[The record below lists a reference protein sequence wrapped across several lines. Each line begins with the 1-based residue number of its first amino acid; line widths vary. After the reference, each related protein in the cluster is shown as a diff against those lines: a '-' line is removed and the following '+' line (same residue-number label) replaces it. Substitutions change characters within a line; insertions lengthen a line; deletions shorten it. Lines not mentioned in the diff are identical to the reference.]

1 MTKKRVIIISIA
13 AIILVAPVI
22 LLLIENGK
30 YIVSDEGQI
39 YTYIYD
45 LIGEDLSEITSD
57 VEGMVY
63 DKDGYNVVAFRLKT
77 DQKMEQELSR
87 ILDEKCGRIKDISNK
102 VVPNSIRKEYT
113 KEIENG
119 KAISV
124 YSCVGFGPH
133 GSSHV
138 VEIWIV
144 EREGN
149 TYLYF
154 IG

>member
-102 VVPNSIRKEYT
+102 VVPNSIRKE
-113 KEIENG
+113 
-119 KAISV
+119 
-124 YSCVGFGPH
+124 
-133 GSSHV
+133 
-138 VEIWIV
+138 
-144 EREGN
+144 
-149 TYLYF
+149 
-154 IG
+154 

>member
-13 AIILVAPVI
+13 AIILIAII
-22 LLLIENGK
+22 LFLIENRK
-30 YIVSDEGQI
+30 YAVCDESQI

-45 LIGEDLSEITSD
+45 LIGEDLSETTSD
-57 VEGMVY
+57 GEGMVY

-77 DQKMEQELSR
+77 DQKMEQELTA

-102 VVPNSIRKEYT
+102 IVPNSIRKEYT

-124 YSCVGFGPH
+124 YSCAGFGPH

>member
-13 AIILVAPVI
+13 AIILIAII
-22 LLLIENGK
+22 LFLIENRK
-30 YIVSDEGQI
+30 YAVCDEGQI

-77 DQKMEQELSR
+77 DQKMEQELTA

-102 VVPNSIRKEYT
+102 IVPNSIRKEYT

-124 YSCVGFGPH
+124 YSCAGFGPH